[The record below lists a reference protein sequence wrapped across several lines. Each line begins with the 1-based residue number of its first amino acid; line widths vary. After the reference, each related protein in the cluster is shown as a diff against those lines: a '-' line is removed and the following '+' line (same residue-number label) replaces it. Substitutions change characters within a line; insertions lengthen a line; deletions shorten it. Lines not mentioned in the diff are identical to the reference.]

1 MSDSS
6 EVKPPALGLDASSPV
21 AAPSAPAG
29 ERREHRGAASLSERA
44 LVRLPGWLRSWE
56 TLLLVLLLLALA
68 LGSTLSPYFLSASN
82 FSLLISDMME
92 KALMA
97 LTMTLIVIAGEI
109 DLSVASILGLASV
122 VLGYTW
128 SHGLPLGLAIAAVL
142 LLGAL
147 CGLINGLAVTRLG
160 LPSLVVTL
168 GTLALFRGLAYV
180 VMGDQAVSNFPPAFT
195 NFGFGTVPGTLIP
208 WPFVLF
214 VVLAL
219 LFSLL
224 LHRST
229 LGRQIYAIG
238 SNKEAARFAGI
249 RVDDIKLLLFVLS
262 GLVAALAGVVF
273 TARFSNARADNALG
287 FELDV
292 VTIVLLGGVN
302 IFGGSGSLPGVVL
315 SLLIIG
321 VLRNALGL
329 ADISGDIQNIAVGAL
344 LILSVLG
351 PNVVRRLQEAASRRH
366 AAESGRSSGLA
377 RSARSVPAEVGAS
390 TRERETR
397 R

>member
-6 EVKPPALGLDASSPV
+6 EVKKRPVLGLEASSA
-21 AAPSAPAG
+21 AAPSASAG
-29 ERREHRGAASLSERA
+29 GLA
-44 LVRLPGWLRSWE
+44 RLPAWVRSWE
-56 TLLLVLLLLALA
+56 ALLLVLLVLSLA
-68 LGSTLSPYFLSASN
+68 LGSTLSPYFLSLSN

-128 SHGLPLGLAIAAVL
+128 SHGVPLGLAIVLVL
-142 LLGAL
+142 LIGAL
-147 CGLINGLAVTRLG
+147 CGLVNGLAVTRLG

-180 VMGDQAVSNFPPAFT
+180 VMGDQAVSNFPSAFT

-214 VVLAL
+214 VALAL

-249 RVDDIKLLLFVLS
+249 RVEHIKLLLFVLS
-262 GLVAALAGVVF
+262 GLIAALAGVVF

-351 PNVVRRLQEAASRRH
+351 PNAVRRLQEAASRRH
-366 AAESGRSSGLA
+366 AAADGPAGGLAPSA
-377 RSARSVPAEVGAS
+377 RSAPEETGAAA
-390 TRERETR
+390 REGGQR